1 METTYEWRGDFDNAE
16 LNALHAGA
24 FSHRPLEEDWKAQV
38 NRHSLGWVC
47 ARDDGDLVGFV
58 NVPWDGGIHAFLLD
72 TMVSARAGRQGIGTR
87 LVEVAVDEARGTVRQ
102 VWSYGERPD
111 ERLFAG
117 FQGGAFR
124 LPRTGNTFITYGG
137 ICSHGGV
144 PANEPDGADI
154 RARLVEVTP
163 QGEVV
168 LDLRIGGEA
177 DDPKALSVFRSE
189 FVPGS

>member
-1 METTYEWRGDFDNAE
+1 MWQCHQHDCSVTPDGTVLCFDNGNHRAQPFERGVPPQENFSRAAE
-16 LNALHAGA
+16 
-24 FSHRPLEEDWKAQV
+24 F
-38 NRHSLGWVC
+38 
-47 ARDDGDLVGFV
+47 
-58 NVPWDGGIHAFLLD
+58 
-72 TMVSARAGRQGIGTR
+72 
-87 LVEVAVDEARGTVRQ
+87 AVDEARGTVRQ
-102 VWSYGERPD
+102 VWSYGERPG
-111 ERLFAG
+111 ERVFAG

-137 ICSHGGV
+137 ICSRGGV

-189 FVPGS
+189 LVPHRPSS